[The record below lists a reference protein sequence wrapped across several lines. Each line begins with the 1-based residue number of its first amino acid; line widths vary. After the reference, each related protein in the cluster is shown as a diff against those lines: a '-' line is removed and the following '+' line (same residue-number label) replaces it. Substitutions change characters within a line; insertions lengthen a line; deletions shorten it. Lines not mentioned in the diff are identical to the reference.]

1 MKLKRLFKKRKW
13 ELVFH
18 FGNNDRGHIVSCYGN
33 FFRFQWMVIRTL
45 VKGFKKKVNRVRNIA
60 FNEKY

>member
-1 MKLKRLFKKRKW
+1 MKLKRLFKKIKW

-45 VKGFKKKVNRVRNIA
+45 VKGFKKK
-60 FNEKY
+60 